1 MSQPL
6 PAYLSSRQLR
16 LGPVLLLVCGM
27 VGLYLVAVSHFMVSC
42 LDQIRQAVEAT
53 RQSYLPEA
61 LYQQQDA
68 VNAERLHRFAAVV
81 LYADDSETRR
91 QALLNVQV
99 MALNASPTRA
109 LGSRTRLRLASQLVE
124 QLARL
129 RKREHELSQQQC
141 RDLAYLAQFSQA
153 TGLDTSLRQRLATLL
168 AQRAVGL
175 PSPPADQAPPD
186 LADRLAAAEGQQE
199 ALRVTATEITTT
211 WTECEGILDLAAES
225 IGASACLSLDNLIGE
240 LAEQVHDLQ
249 RLVSWLLT
257 MSFVVLVV
265 LAYITYRNVVQ
276 PVLACARAA
285 AAGDPGL
292 LPPHPRFREIRYLAA
307 ALGAPEPP
315 GEADGDRP
323 T

>member
-6 PAYLSSRQLR
+6 PPYLSTRQLR

-27 VGLYLVAVSHFMVSC
+27 VGLYLVAVSHFVVSC

-81 LYADDSETRR
+81 RYADDPETRR

-109 LGSRTRLRLASQLVE
+109 LGSRTRLRLASQLAE
-124 QLARL
+124 QLAQL
-129 RKREHELSQQQC
+129 RKREGELNQAQCRELS
-141 RDLAYLAQFSQA
+141 YLAPFRQD
-153 TGLDTSLRQRLATLL
+153 TGPEPALRQRLAALL
-168 AQRAVGL
+168 ALSPISL
-175 PSPPADQAPPD
+175 PAAPLDQAPPD
-186 LADRLAAAEGQQE
+186 LADRLAAAEKRQE
-199 ALRVTATEITTT
+199 ELSTTRAEIATT

-257 MSFVVLVV
+257 LSFVVLLV
-265 LAYITYRNVVQ
+265 LAFIIYRNIVQ
-276 PVLACARAA
+276 PILACARAA
-285 AAGDPGL
+285 VAGDPAQ
-292 LPPHPRFREIRYLAA
+292 LPSQPRFREIRDLAQ
-307 ALGAPEPP
+307 ALGAPEAT
-315 GEADGDRP
+315 EEDRP
-323 T
+323 